1 MGEKDFCFKHDK
13 IVSSAFSG
21 CEDFNPSLKDDLKKR
36 FIMEKTEE
44 STAGAKGEGKL
55 GLAVETASGYE
66 EFIGSKKSEVEGKL
80 FLDIEEKGET
90 PSKTSNGFDQGQKL
104 FLAIIGGG
112 LLVLIIVLF
121 AAGVF

>member
-1 MGEKDFCFKHDK
+1 
-13 IVSSAFSG
+13 
-21 CEDFNPSLKDDLKKR
+21 
-36 FIMEKTEE
+36 
-44 STAGAKGEGKL
+44 L

-90 PSKTSNGFDQGQKL
+90 TSKTSNGFDQGQKL